1 MIEILP
7 GILAHDAAE
16 LREKLFFPGFWEPG
30 MTAHIDILDGS
41 MFGASCFCDA
51 TAVTSSSDVLFNG
64 GRGTMPRIELHCMVQ
79 NPMPVIE
86 QWKSLVPETI
96 RAIVHAEI
104 SRPVAPILD
113 RIRDLGI
120 ETGVALCPET
130 SPDFL
135 SLLPSPPDRL
145 LIMGV
150 NPGASGRPFIGE
162 PILSKIRRARTMYPS
177 LTIAID
183 GGITAETS
191 ALALAAGATAFIAT
205 SAIWSAKRPHDAY
218 QHLAHS
224 PTLPGA
230 QNI

>member
-1 MIEILP
+1 MTEVLP

-16 LREKLFFPGFWEPG
+16 LREKLFFPGFWESG

-41 MFGASCFCDA
+41 MFGATCFCDA
-51 TAVTSSSDVLFNG
+51 MAVRSETAHGTASSL
-64 GRGTMPRIELHCMVQ
+64 PKIELHCMVQ
-79 NPMPVIE
+79 NPMFIIE
-86 QWKSLVPETI
+86 QWKATVPETI

-104 SRPVAPILD
+104 SRPIAPILD
-113 RIRDLGI
+113 RIRNLGL

-135 SLLPSPPDRL
+135 SPLPSLPDRL

-150 NPGASGRPFIGE
+150 EPGASSRPFIGE
-162 PILSKIRRARTMYPS
+162 PILSKIRRTRILYPS
-177 LTIAID
+177 LTIAVD
-183 GGITAETS
+183 GGMTAETS
-191 ALALAAGATAFIAT
+191 VSVLAAGANAFIAT
-205 SAIWSAKRPHDAY
+205 SAIWSEKRPRDAY

-224 PTLPGA
+224 FTLPGA